1 MSIVVLFAKIMPRIS
16 ASLKEFSPL
25 MTALLDAKM
34 DMRLLLR
41 KKPFTVYMYLML
53 LFESGKNANLHTT

>member
-1 MSIVVLFAKIMPRIS
+1 MPRIS

-41 KKPFTVYMYLML
+41 KKP
-53 LFESGKNANLHTT
+53 LFYCEQVLDVVV